1 MENYIE
7 KHINEGF
14 NIRNRVLTFTDDNEN
29 VLNTSLDGPAT
40 SETIYGVRKYTDE
53 KIKTLSN
60 TAFKVSRIEEGNEGI
75 LVFSPVISY
84 VHP

>member
-29 VLNTSLDGPAT
+29 ILNTSLDRPAI
-40 SETIYGVRKYTDE
+40 SETIYNKDLNKRINVYSIFTRVKQVDNNYDNNPVLYALKSE
-53 KIKTLSN
+53 KN
-60 TAFKVSRIEEGNEGI
+60 
-75 LVFSPVISY
+75 
-84 VHP
+84 